1 VGGEETARAAVER
14 AVIGGSA
21 WEGLRAAL
29 RSPYLLGIS
38 GYVLMMTV
46 TATFIYLTR
55 LQMVA
60 AQTDDT
66 DERTAL
72 FANIDFITQAVTL
85 VLQLLVTGQLMKRF
99 GVSVALAL
107 LPVAVP
113 LAIAWGFLG
122 LWLARRQEERAAS

>member
-1 VGGEETARAAVER
+1 
-14 AVIGGSA
+14 
-21 WEGLRAAL
+21 
-29 RSPYLLGIS
+29 
-38 GYVLMMTV
+38 MMTV

-122 LWLARRQEERAAS
+122 LWLARRREERAAS